1 MTELAPTTLAAIPH
15 ATPARRAPTTAP
27 VACAAAGY
35 LGAAVTLAAE
45 PAGGLGLS
53 DGQRR
58 PEGQQFPI
66 PD

>member
-35 LGAAVTLAAE
+35 LGAGVTLAAE